1 MQLVDIDPIELRT
14 KKRFIFQRPMVAKF
28 GDAAVTLLDLS
39 QNGARLAHV
48 APLRLGEDRTLIV
61 DVPNKKQNIEMRGR
75 VMWTHI
81 DAGQRLSGVRWI
93 GDRLDLVADLLEY
106 LLQLRQVKYDREA
119 IQRKGTKGHDAT
131 QPLTARTPM
140 EALLEIDETKP
151 VIQAKQYLER
161 NPQVAR
167 QWRMI
172 ALSAASEEEHRAHS
186 LEVLAVWEL
195 LNRSVR
201 VEVVEFVFQ
210 LL

>member
-1 MQLVDIDPIELRT
+1 
-14 KKRFIFQRPMVAKF
+14 MVATF
-28 GDAAVTLLDLS
+28 GGEPVTLLDLS
-39 QNGARLAHV
+39 QNGARIAHRV
-48 APLRLGEDRTLIV
+48 PLRLGEDRTLVV
-61 DVPNKKQNIEMRGR
+61 DVPNKRQHVEMRGR

-93 GDRLDLVADLLEY
+93 GDRIDLVADLLEY
-106 LLQLRQVKYDREA
+106 LLQLRQVRYDREA
-119 IQRKGTKGHDAT
+119 IQRKGTKGT
-131 QPLTARTPM
+131 EPQTLTSRTPM

-161 NPQVAR
+161 NPQIAR

-172 ALSAASEEEHRAHS
+172 ALSAATEDEHRAHS